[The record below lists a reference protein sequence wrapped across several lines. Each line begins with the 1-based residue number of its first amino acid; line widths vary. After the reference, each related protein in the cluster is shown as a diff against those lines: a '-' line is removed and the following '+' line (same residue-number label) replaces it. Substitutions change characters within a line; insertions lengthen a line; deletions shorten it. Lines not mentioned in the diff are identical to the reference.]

1 LARKKSL
8 NLTEAELRLMDVLW
22 KTGSATVAEVS
33 GALPKQLGLAYNTVL
48 TTLRILEDKGYVR
61 HVKSKEGRA
70 FLYRPVVTR
79 ETASRSALRHLLGRF
94 FGNSREALVLN
105 LLEDEDLSEKERA
118 RIRKLIAQ
126 ARQEVKEDTK
136 PGEAG
141 R

>member
-1 LARKKSL
+1 LARTKSP

-33 GALPKQLGLAYNTVL
+33 EALPKQLGLAYNTVL

-61 HVKSKEGRA
+61 HIKPKEGRA

-105 LLEDEDLSEKERA
+105 LLEDEDLSEKERV
-118 RIRKLIAQ
+118 RIRKLIAD
-126 ARQEVKEDTK
+126 AKEVD
-136 PGEAG
+136 